1 MLQEQYEKH
10 NLEMQPYRHYLREYQ
25 NMDPKDI
32 SRHLKIPFD
41 ENTRL
46 FQIKLLEKSYT
57 VSHPEL
63 EIHCLDEEDGKAVLC
78 TDIHAKI
85 LLLRYFTE
93 GDYMEAS
100 GNLLSYRDLPWGEV
114 YYRQFYGRCI
124 MRLAR
129 MFGNRLDTFKAIM
142 EDLKG
147 RPKEYGDVAYEF
159 QFLENLR
166 LCFVLWTGDEEFP
179 SYAQI
184 LFSDNFPA
192 AYAAEDAAYIGDV
205 VMDYMKKIKN
215 V

>member
-10 NLEMQPYRHYLREYQ
+10 SLEMQPYHYYFAEYQ

-32 SRHLKIPFD
+32 SRRLGIPYD

-46 FQIKLLEKSYT
+46 FLVKFMEKNYT
-57 VSHPEL
+57 VSYPDL
-63 EIHCLDEEDGKAVLC
+63 EIHCQDEEEGQAVLC
-78 TDIHAKI
+78 DDIHAKV

-93 GDYMEAS
+93 GDYMDAT

-129 MFGNRLDTFKAIM
+129 MFGNRLDAFKNIM
-142 EDLKG
+142 EKLKG
-147 RPKEYGDVAYEF
+147 APRNYGDAAYEF
-159 QFLENLR
+159 QFLENLK
-166 LCFVLWTGDEEFP
+166 LCFVLWAGDEEYP
-179 SYAQI
+179 ASAQI

-205 VMDYMKKIKN
+205 VSDYMKGLLI
-215 V
+215 